1 MGWFLTREQELERK
15 LQREELDKRETYIR
29 EINGAWYAYEWD
41 KFHGRV
47 MSIGNDNPRDKG
59 RWIASRSDEG
69 IRYVATA
76 SPTRDA
82 AYRKARR
89 WGTYIGEG

>member
-1 MGWFLTREQELERK
+1 MGWFEERERK
-15 LQREELDKRETYIR
+15 LQREELDRRETYIR
-29 EINGAWYAYEWD
+29 EINGKWYAYEWD
-41 KFHGRV
+41 KSHGRV
-47 MSIGNDNPRDKG
+47 LSIGNDNPRDSG
-59 RWIASRSDEG
+59 RWIANRSDGG

-89 WGTYIGEG
+89 WGKYCGEW